1 MQKRTRVALSA
12 ACGVFAVVLSVAYAD
27 AAKGEA
33 EAARAEALARYG
45 GEVTNLVVARS
56 GMSAGDIV
64 SQSDVEV
71 REWLVDLAPTGAL
84 SSVDDVVGLRLTS
97 AVAAGSPLSEVDF
110 AGSDGSLEVPDGRV
124 AISVRLSDKTGVSGP
139 LAAGS
144 RLLAYEVTQDGPSLI
159 SGDVTVVGTSSLS
172 TTQTSSAS
180 SLTIAVEPDDVT
192 RVLAA
197 GADGTLR
204 LAVPAEGVG
213 SSGDSADDAAAPSS
227 VGAEGADEDGS
238 ESEADTSGA
247 DEQGAA
253 ATSPADATTAG
264 GGES

>member
-1 MQKRTRVALSA
+1 MRKRARIAASV
-12 ACGVFAVVLSVAYAD
+12 ACGAVAVALSVAYAD

-56 GMSAGDIV
+56 GLSAGDIV

-110 AGSDGSLEVPDGRV
+110 AGADGSLEVPDGRV
-124 AISVRLSDKTGVSGP
+124 AVSVHLNDKTGVTGP

-144 RLLAYEVTQDGPSLI
+144 RLLAYEVTAEGPSLI

-172 TTQTSSAS
+172 AVQVSSAD
-180 SLTIAVEPDDVT
+180 SLTIAVVPEDVT

-213 SSGDSADDAAAPSS
+213 SND
-227 VGAEGADEDGS
+227 AEGEETTS
-238 ESEADTSGA
+238 VEA
-247 DEQGAA
+247 E
-253 ATSPADATTAG
+253 PAQTAG
-264 GGES
+264 GEEGAVLADGQDSSKDSSTEAGPGGGEA